1 MALMMMTAVGPKL
14 PLQRNK
20 SRISRGFDAQK
31 LIVLIK
37 FLKESALVRV
47 DLTGEE
53 TQKAFDIVLTNL
65 ARTAPPIP
73 GFRRMK
79 GGLFVP
85 KSFLL
90 QMLGRDRENLK
101 VKSQFKT
108 IQTAEELEAAFTPG
122 SEFGFNAVILPL
134 TQEKE
139 AVSEFASTRAAIN
152 TLRWF
157 IWSYLPQYKAPPM
170 SCMASAAV
178 GSDGIAPF
186 LVVVIAPQ
194 AFANLSSSLNFFS
207 SCNKSQNPSPHAS
220 HYRYMNQSTVSHVVY
235 LQSRLVF
242 DDLPQQCADE
252 CVACSGRVDLFD
264 GVGLDAAMEILDPRK
279 PAKCVYLGVVLASL
293 LPEGDEE
300 ELQTRAPES
309 HGDFV
314 FHRLRAGEE
323 LQLDVAHLDDVGLI
337 PDAQDLLPGLRRR
350 RPQRQPEVGVVGEQ
364 GSCFLCRPHG
374 LQMSGST
381 WLRDQAY
388 RSVVKDRGV

>member
-1 MALMMMTAVGPKL
+1 MLVMYGKVKGLEASISDPSKNDIRLDNVKIVIE
-14 PLQRNK
+14 
-20 SRISRGFDAQK
+20 SRDNDKI
-31 LIVLIK
+31 
-37 FLKESALVRV
+37 
-47 DLTGEE
+47 T
-53 TQKAFDIVLTNL
+53 
-65 ARTAPPIP
+65 
-73 GFRRMK
+73 
-79 GGLFVP
+79 
-85 KSFLL
+85 
-90 QMLGRDRENLK
+90 ENLK

-279 PAKCVYLGVVLASL
+279 PAKSA
-293 LPEGDEE
+293 
-300 ELQTRAPES
+300 
-309 HGDFV
+309 
-314 FHRLRAGEE
+314 
-323 LQLDVAHLDDVGLI
+323 
-337 PDAQDLLPGLRRR
+337 
-350 RPQRQPEVGVVGEQ
+350 
-364 GSCFLCRPHG
+364 
-374 LQMSGST
+374 
-381 WLRDQAY
+381 
-388 RSVVKDRGV
+388 

>member
-20 SRISRGFDAQK
+20 SRISRVMVPISLKATLSRTTERANACNVWEGQSLTFLHQRGLRHSPWSTFAVGPGLEASISDPSK
-31 LIVLIK
+31 NDIRLDNVKIVI
-37 FLKESALVRV
+37 ESR
-47 DLTGEE
+47 DNDKIT
-53 TQKAFDIVLTNL
+53 
-65 ARTAPPIP
+65 
-73 GFRRMK
+73 
-79 GGLFVP
+79 VP

-90 QMLGRDRENLK
+90 QMLGRDRVTKFLIQEIVGITIGDY
-101 VKSQFKT
+101 VKKACYMLMCYILHQYGIFL
-108 IQTAEELEAAFTPG
+108 IAEI
-122 SEFGFNAVILPL
+122 ILPL

-279 PAKCVYLGVVLASL
+279 PAKSA
-293 LPEGDEE
+293 
-300 ELQTRAPES
+300 
-309 HGDFV
+309 
-314 FHRLRAGEE
+314 
-323 LQLDVAHLDDVGLI
+323 
-337 PDAQDLLPGLRRR
+337 
-350 RPQRQPEVGVVGEQ
+350 
-364 GSCFLCRPHG
+364 
-374 LQMSGST
+374 
-381 WLRDQAY
+381 
-388 RSVVKDRGV
+388 

>member
-20 SRISRGFDAQK
+20 SRISRVMVPISLKATLSRTTERANACNVWEGQSLTFLHQRGLRHSPWSTFAVGPGLEASISDPSK
-31 LIVLIK
+31 NDIRLDNVKIVI
-37 FLKESALVRV
+37 ESRDNDKITVRV

-53 TQKAFDIVLTNL
+53 TQKAFDI
-65 ARTAPPIP
+65 
-73 GFRRMK
+73 
-79 GGLFVP
+79 VP

-157 IWSYLPQYKAPPM
+157 IWSYLPQYK
-170 SCMASAAV
+170 
-178 GSDGIAPF
+178 
-186 LVVVIAPQ
+186 
-194 AFANLSSSLNFFS
+194 
-207 SCNKSQNPSPHAS
+207 
-220 HYRYMNQSTVSHVVY
+220 
-235 LQSRLVF
+235 SRLVF

-279 PAKCVYLGVVLASL
+279 PAKSA
-293 LPEGDEE
+293 
-300 ELQTRAPES
+300 
-309 HGDFV
+309 
-314 FHRLRAGEE
+314 
-323 LQLDVAHLDDVGLI
+323 
-337 PDAQDLLPGLRRR
+337 
-350 RPQRQPEVGVVGEQ
+350 
-364 GSCFLCRPHG
+364 
-374 LQMSGST
+374 
-381 WLRDQAY
+381 
-388 RSVVKDRGV
+388 

>member
-20 SRISRGFDAQK
+20 SRISRVMVPISLKATLSRTTERANACNVWEGQSLTFLHQRGLRHSPWSTFAVGPGLEASISDPSK
-31 LIVLIK
+31 NDIRLDNVKIVI
-37 FLKESALVRV
+37 ESR
-47 DLTGEE
+47 DNDKIT
-53 TQKAFDIVLTNL
+53 
-65 ARTAPPIP
+65 
-73 GFRRMK
+73 
-79 GGLFVP
+79 VP

-90 QMLGRDRENLK
+90 QMLGRDRVTKFLIQEIVGITIGDYVKKACYMLMCYILHQYGIFLIAEIENLK

-279 PAKCVYLGVVLASL
+279 PAKSA
-293 LPEGDEE
+293 
-300 ELQTRAPES
+300 
-309 HGDFV
+309 
-314 FHRLRAGEE
+314 
-323 LQLDVAHLDDVGLI
+323 
-337 PDAQDLLPGLRRR
+337 
-350 RPQRQPEVGVVGEQ
+350 
-364 GSCFLCRPHG
+364 
-374 LQMSGST
+374 
-381 WLRDQAY
+381 
-388 RSVVKDRGV
+388 

>member
-20 SRISRGFDAQK
+20 SRISRVMVPISLKATLSRTTERANACNVWEGQSLTFLHQRGLRHSPWSTFAVGPGLEASISDPSK
-31 LIVLIK
+31 NDIRLDNVKIVI
-37 FLKESALVRV
+37 ESRDNDKITVRV

-53 TQKAFDIVLTNL
+53 TQKAFDI
-65 ARTAPPIP
+65 
-73 GFRRMK
+73 
-79 GGLFVP
+79 
-85 KSFLL
+85 
-90 QMLGRDRENLK
+90 ENLK

-279 PAKCVYLGVVLASL
+279 PAKSA
-293 LPEGDEE
+293 
-300 ELQTRAPES
+300 
-309 HGDFV
+309 
-314 FHRLRAGEE
+314 
-323 LQLDVAHLDDVGLI
+323 
-337 PDAQDLLPGLRRR
+337 
-350 RPQRQPEVGVVGEQ
+350 
-364 GSCFLCRPHG
+364 
-374 LQMSGST
+374 
-381 WLRDQAY
+381 
-388 RSVVKDRGV
+388 

>member
-20 SRISRGFDAQK
+20 SRISRVMVPISLKATLSRTTERANACNVWEGQSLTFLHQRGLRHSPWSTFAVGPGLEASISDPSK
-31 LIVLIK
+31 NDIRLDNVKIVI
-37 FLKESALVRV
+37 ESRDNDKITVRV

-53 TQKAFDIVLTNL
+53 TQKAFDI
-65 ARTAPPIP
+65 
-73 GFRRMK
+73 
-79 GGLFVP
+79 
-85 KSFLL
+85 
-90 QMLGRDRENLK
+90 
-101 VKSQFKT
+101 
-108 IQTAEELEAAFTPG
+108 
-122 SEFGFNAVILPL
+122 ILPL

-279 PAKCVYLGVVLASL
+279 PAKSA
-293 LPEGDEE
+293 
-300 ELQTRAPES
+300 
-309 HGDFV
+309 
-314 FHRLRAGEE
+314 
-323 LQLDVAHLDDVGLI
+323 
-337 PDAQDLLPGLRRR
+337 
-350 RPQRQPEVGVVGEQ
+350 
-364 GSCFLCRPHG
+364 
-374 LQMSGST
+374 
-381 WLRDQAY
+381 
-388 RSVVKDRGV
+388 

>member
-20 SRISRGFDAQK
+20 SRISRVMVPISLKATLSRTTERANACNVWEGLEASISDPSK
-31 LIVLIK
+31 NDIRLDNVKIVI
-37 FLKESALVRV
+37 ESR
-47 DLTGEE
+47 DNDKIT
-53 TQKAFDIVLTNL
+53 
-65 ARTAPPIP
+65 
-73 GFRRMK
+73 
-79 GGLFVP
+79 VP

-90 QMLGRDRENLK
+90 QMLGRDRVTKFLIQEIVGITIGDYENLK

-157 IWSYLPQYKAPPM
+157 IWSYLPQYK
-170 SCMASAAV
+170 
-178 GSDGIAPF
+178 
-186 LVVVIAPQ
+186 
-194 AFANLSSSLNFFS
+194 
-207 SCNKSQNPSPHAS
+207 
-220 HYRYMNQSTVSHVVY
+220 
-235 LQSRLVF
+235 SRLVF

-279 PAKCVYLGVVLASL
+279 PAKSVYLGVVLASL

-323 LQLDVAHLDDVGLI
+323 LQLDVAHLDDVGLV

-388 RSVVKDRGV
+388 RSVVKDRGL

>member
-20 SRISRGFDAQK
+20 SRISRVMVPISLKATLSRTTERANACNVWEGQSLTFLHQRGLRHSPWSTFAVGPGLEASISDPSK
-31 LIVLIK
+31 NDIRLDNVKIVI
-37 FLKESALVRV
+37 ES
-47 DLTGEE
+47 
-53 TQKAFDIVLTNL
+53 
-65 ARTAPPIP
+65 
-73 GFRRMK
+73 
-79 GGLFVP
+79 
-85 KSFLL
+85 
-90 QMLGRDRENLK
+90 RDNDKITENLK

-279 PAKCVYLGVVLASL
+279 PAKSA
-293 LPEGDEE
+293 
-300 ELQTRAPES
+300 
-309 HGDFV
+309 
-314 FHRLRAGEE
+314 
-323 LQLDVAHLDDVGLI
+323 
-337 PDAQDLLPGLRRR
+337 
-350 RPQRQPEVGVVGEQ
+350 
-364 GSCFLCRPHG
+364 
-374 LQMSGST
+374 
-381 WLRDQAY
+381 
-388 RSVVKDRGV
+388 